1 MAKHDQSSQV
11 PTTIDLQEALEDKI
25 FVADLL
31 HVELDVQ
38 DKFQDKNAQA
48 CMETPRKA
56 WKTLLCP
63 DCSQRM
69 EFL

>member
-1 MAKHDQSSQV
+1 MAKHDQSPQV
-11 PTTIDLQEALEDKI
+11 SATINLQEAPKDKI
-25 FVADLL
+25 FVTDLL

-38 DKFQDKNAQA
+38 DKFQDKDAQDR
-48 CMETPRKA
+48 METPRKA